1 MATTQPDPGV
11 ETRHEGTV
19 DSVYAGDSGV
29 DRLKPNAIGL
39 WGVVFIAVT
48 GAAPISAM
56 LFNVPFA
63 TGFGTGLY
71 TPAAF
76 LFATIILTIFSIGY
90 VAMARK
96 IRATG
101 GFYTFISHGLG
112 RELGLATGITGALSY
127 ALFEV
132 SLLGGF
138 AYFAVG
144 NFNDWFGWEIPW
156 VAFALFAA
164 LLISVLCY
172 FHVELSVKIL
182 GAALI
187 GEVIILTIFDLVVFG
202 SGGSE
207 ADGIQWEG
215 LNMFQLTD
223 PSDIAGGAALAAGVG
238 LFLAFWSWVG
248 FEAVPNYAEESK
260 DPAKI
265 VPRATLIS
273 VLGLGIL
280 YVITSL
286 AFVSAFPKDE
296 LIATA
301 GNADSPPFFLAMNQ
315 YGNQFL
321 ETLMQVLILTGSFAC
336 AMAFHNV
343 AMRYYYAMGREGI
356 LPKSQGKTHPKYK
369 SPYVA
374 SITQTVVAIVIVLAW
389 GIGSGFSFADA
400 ADTAYVRI
408 YTMMAVQG
416 VVWLLAIQ
424 AVCALAVLVWHRRHK
439 HPDSWVVV
447 TLCPIIAI
455 LGQVF
460 AIYLLFANIDTLAG
474 TIGYVDLIGPIALLG
489 VVIGLGYAFLLKRT
503 NRQKFDTI
511 GRMID
516 EGAMEEPHPGTVNA

>member
-1 MATTQPDPGV
+1 MSTTQPDNRV
-11 ETRHEGTV
+11 EARHEGTV
-19 DSVYAGDSGV
+19 ESVSVADTGV

-39 WGVVFIAVT
+39 MGVIFVAVT

-63 TGFGTGLY
+63 TGFGTGIY

-112 RELGLATGITGALSY
+112 RELGLAAGLCGAAAY
-127 ALFEV
+127 ALFEL

-138 AYFAVG
+138 SYFAVT
-144 NFNDWFGWEIPW
+144 NFNAWFGWDVPW
-156 VAFALFAA
+156 ILFALGAA
-164 LLISVLCY
+164 LLISVLCW
-172 FHVELSVKIL
+172 FDVELSVKIL

-187 GEVIILTIFDLVVFG
+187 SEIFILLVFDIVVFG
-202 SGGSE
+202 SGGGP
-207 ADGIQWEG
+207 DGIAFEG

-223 PSDIAGGAALAAGVG
+223 PGVGLAAGVG

-248 FEAVPNYAEESK
+248 FEAIPNYAEESR
-260 DPAKI
+260 DPKKI
-265 VPRATLIS
+265 VVKATLIS
-273 VLGLGIL
+273 VIALGVG

-286 AFVSAFPKDE
+286 AFVSAFPT
-296 LIATA
+296 ATLVQDAQDPA
-301 GNADSPPFFLAMNQ
+301 GPFFVAMGI
-315 YGNQFL
+315 YGNQFFV
-321 ETLMQVLILTGSFAC
+321 TLMEILILTGSFAC

-343 AMRYYYAMGREGI
+343 AMRYFYALGREGI
-356 LPKSQGKTHPKYK
+356 LPRALGRTHKTHR

-374 SITQTVVAIVIVLAW
+374 SIVQTCLAVALVLIW
-389 GIGSGFSFADA
+389 GLGTGFGFGDA
-400 ADTAYVRI
+400 FDTAYVRI

-424 AVCALAVLVWHRRHK
+424 TVCALAVIVWHRRHK
-439 HPDSWVVV
+439 HPDSFWIVSVA
-447 TLCPIIAI
+447 PIVAI

-460 AIYLLFANIDTLAG
+460 ALYLLFANIDTLAG
-474 TIGYVDLIGPIALLG
+474 TIGYVDFIAPIAVVG
-489 VVIGLGYAFLLKRT
+489 VILALAYALILKRT
-503 NRQKFDTI
+503 NRKKFDMI

-516 EGAMEEPHPGTVNA
+516 EGVQH